1 MRRCGPG
8 FAPVPRIIRGGGFDP
23 PITTPAPKA
32 GQSIRRRFNAL
43 ARRRAASA
51 AASAPKTPR
60 HLDRALTVIADV
72 PNRVWAVD
80 FQFDSTTDGR
90 PVKIVSIMTSTP
102 ANAWVEW
109 SNAASPASTS
119 WPTSTVWPLSAALIW
134 RCCAVTTDPNWPAAQ
149 WSTGLTA
156 RLVYFIP
163 PGEPWRNGDVE
174 SFNSR
179 IRDDHGGVVG
189 TNDNPAP
196 SGNGGWFESEQGEGV
211 RGWSKNPNHA
221 GVVGVNSGGADAG
234 WGLRRTR
241 RCVA

>member
-1 MRRCGPG
+1 MP
-8 FAPVPRIIRGGGFDP
+8 
-23 PITTPAPKA
+23 
-32 GQSIRRRFNAL
+32 QRRRRK
-43 ARRRAASA
+43 RRGTST
-51 AASAPKTPR
+51 AP
-60 HLDRALTVIADV
+60 LTVIADA

-102 ANAWVEW
+102 ANASVEW
-109 SNAASPASTS
+109 SSAASPASTS
-119 WPTSTVWPLSAALIW
+119 WPNSTVWPLSAALIW

-196 SGNGGWFESEQGEGV
+196 GGNGGWFESEQGEGV

-234 WGLRRTR
+234 WGLCRTR